1 MVGAQGFTW
10 HVPQAP
16 CGEARINE
24 LLSSAFDCHSAEVV
38 GGEVVEEV
46 QVGYN

>member
-10 HVPQAP
+10 YVSQAP

-24 LLSSAFDCHSAEVV
+24 LLSTAFNRHFAEVV

-46 QVGYN
+46 